1 MKIKPAYFF
10 LFLLTAL
17 SFLGASQ
24 TGAQEEEAVV
34 ETATSAGSVV
44 VTISPSPVLELPP
57 VPTPT
62 PVSPNANFLTI
73 SPPVRELELSP
84 GSTNSYQLSLTNQGE
99 QKVRLILR
107 ASPFTAAGETG
118 GVDVADEELP
128 DSQNW
133 VIINPAVLDLEPG
146 ERAEV
151 VYTISL
157 PQKAQPGG
165 FYFALTALLAGENIS
180 ADALGRPAG
189 GAAVNLNVASLH
201 LVRIAGPVNFAA
213 QVSEFS
219 TPKTIYEYGPVPFS
233 ARILNQSNVHIKPV
247 LEIEVKNT
255 LGLADGELIHLPQQN
270 ILPQA
275 GRKYEAEFGGK
286 WHFGRYAATLNGLY
300 GDGQTLTYTI
310 FFWILPWK
318 IMLAVALA
326 LAIIILLVISIKRQ
340 LDEKKLLE
348 AEVRHYKKEVLQKE
362 EDAEITKK
370 PKEEQ

>member
-34 ETATSAGSVV
+34 ETATAEGSVV
-44 VTISPSPVLELPP
+44 VTISPSSALKLSP

-107 ASPFTAAGETG
+107 ASPFSAAGETG

-151 VYTISL
+151 VIQLAYRKRRNRAVFIL
-157 PQKAQPGG
+157 PSPL
-165 FYFALTALLAGENIS
+165 YWRVSRRALTL
-180 ADALGRPAG
+180 
-189 GAAVNLNVASLH
+189 
-201 LVRIAGPVNFAA
+201 
-213 QVSEFS
+213 
-219 TPKTIYEYGPVPFS
+219 
-233 ARILNQSNVHIKPV
+233 
-247 LEIEVKNT
+247 
-255 LGLADGELIHLPQQN
+255 
-270 ILPQA
+270 QA
-275 GRKYEAEFGGK
+275 GR
-286 WHFGRYAATLNGLY
+286 
-300 GDGQTLTYTI
+300 
-310 FFWILPWK
+310 
-318 IMLAVALA
+318 
-326 LAIIILLVISIKRQ
+326 
-340 LDEKKLLE
+340 
-348 AEVRHYKKEVLQKE
+348 
-362 EDAEITKK
+362 
-370 PKEEQ
+370 